1 MEHKIATK
9 LPNSA
14 HVLPLSPIYSWGI
27 GSHST
32 YSLTATT
39 MMGDPSR
46 GWTASSLAG
55 KVELKARL
63 HVRVLN
69 REANKIAVGAQLST
83 VRFHADSNTVPEI
96 ESGLSAAPFIAYFDP
111 TGALHDL
118 EFPPKLPPEFQAL
131 LRGIM
136 DIQVVLPVVPSR
148 EWKSEEIDA
157 NGTFAANYKT
167 LADGRINRIRDRYI
181 RLDQEK
187 AGLSINLNGSSY
199 MASIG
204 GAWLHNYLGGEGV
217 SLVAQSGEP
226 VSISRVSK
234 ELVSIDSEPEPSGLA
249 KLKSSSPISELKAE
263 LAKLSIRVN
272 AITDLAEKRHQKE
285 LEDRYSKMPLDEVL
299 SDLLKAMSN
308 SQSHA
313 DTMPAIEKMRD
324 WLLVHPEQAAALA
337 QRLADPSLSADA
349 TARIVHAFEL
359 SASSKASQD
368 ALASIL
374 GNANSFPEA
383 VIAQA
388 AAASGGLGQIQSQEL
403 YDALFKTAFDT
414 RSGSQETQD
423 AALLALGT
431 LSKTNPGI
439 AEVLVSSLATN
450 LNPSEDVLALD
461 RIVALQTLGNG
472 GLADASIVESAR
484 SLLSSNTDS
493 AVRSEALS
501 YLNTTKQVSSADILL
516 GLADSQDNVQL
527 RAAEI
532 VRTSETVKAPVVEQ
546 LFKLSRTATVAEG
559 TRVAAVTALGQ
570 HSTSDSRIS
579 AGLTNL
585 LQSTPS
591 GPIADAIRSSLK
603 Q

>member
-1 MEHKIATK
+1 
-9 LPNSA
+9 
-14 HVLPLSPIYSWGI
+14 
-27 GSHST
+27 
-32 YSLTATT
+32 

-63 HVRVLN
+63 HMRVLN
-69 REANKIAVGAQLST
+69 SDATRIAVGAQLSA
-83 VRFHADSNTVPEI
+83 VRFNADGNSVPEI

-111 TGALHDL
+111 TGALLAL
-118 EFPPKLPPEFQAL
+118 EFPAKLPPEFQAL

-157 NGTFAANYKT
+157 NGTFAVNYKT

-199 MASIG
+199 LASIG
-204 GAWLHNYLGGEGV
+204 GAWLHNYAGGEGV
-217 SLVAQSGEP
+217 SLVAQNGEP

-263 LAKLSIRVN
+263 LAKLSLRVN

-299 SDLLKAMSN
+299 SDLLKAVSN

-337 QRLADPSLSADA
+337 QRLSDPSLSADA
-349 TARIVHAFEL
+349 TARIIHAFEL
-359 SASSKASQD
+359 SASSKSSQD

-414 RSGSQETQD
+414 NSGSQETQD

-439 AEVLVSSLATN
+439 AEVLVSSLANN
-450 LNPSEDVLALD
+450 LNASEDVLALD

-472 GLADASIVESAR
+472 GLAPASIVESAR
-484 SLLSSNTDS
+484 TLLKINTDS

-501 YLNTTKQVSSADILL
+501 YLGTTKQVSSADILL

-527 RAAEI
+527 RAADI
-532 VRTSETVKAPVVEQ
+532 VRTSETIEAPVVDQ
-546 LFKLSRTATVAEG
+546 LFTLSRTATVAEG
-559 TRVAAVTALGQ
+559 TRVAAVTALAQ
-570 HSTSDSRIS
+570 HSSSDLRIS

-603 Q
+603 P